1 MGASSIFW
9 ALGVIVAPCGFWV
22 LGVILVGLFGFF
34 FFFFF
39 FLLWAGFGGSCVY
52 SRCT

>member
-39 FLLWAGFGGSCVY
+39 LL
-52 SRCT
+52 